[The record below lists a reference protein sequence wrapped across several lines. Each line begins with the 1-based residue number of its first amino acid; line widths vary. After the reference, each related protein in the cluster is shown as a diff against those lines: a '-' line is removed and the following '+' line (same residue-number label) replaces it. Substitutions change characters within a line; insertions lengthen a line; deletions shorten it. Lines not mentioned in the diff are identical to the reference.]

1 MGRPYLTKSEEELM
15 GFLWSYGKP
24 LSVPEMLDICTEH
37 SWSDHYLR
45 VMLKSLERKKMV
57 AVADLDHRGTQYARR
72 FQCTVTQEEYFL
84 QQAKSRGIS
93 VNDLVHTEAV
103 AMVRSGDREGVA
115 RLMSQLKEIYDEY
128 GKDGGDL

>member
-1 MGRPYLTKSEEELM
+1 MDKPYLTKSEEELM
-15 GFLWSYGKP
+15 SFLWNYGKP

-57 AVADLDHRGTQYARR
+57 AVADFDHRGTQYARR
-72 FQCTVTQEEYFL
+72 FQCVVTKEEYFL
-84 QQAKSRGIS
+84 QQAKGRGIT

-103 AMVRSGDREGVA
+103 AMIRSGDREGVA
-115 RLMSQLKEIYDEY
+115 KLMSQLKEIFAEYEQEDE
-128 GKDGGDL
+128 DL